1 MKKHYL
7 KPSLRVF
14 ILQPQ
19 QLIAASDKMQSMSFF
34 DYEGSDENYDEGAR

>member
-34 DYEGSDENYDEGAR
+34 EYEGSDEGYEEGAR